1 MGKFRVAFRAI
12 ARSVFTNYGTH
23 NSSFGYA
30 GNRGIGQLTGA
41 SRRNLFRRNSN
52 ATGRFT
58 EDDYEV
64 DMSEEVFSY
73 VKDYMRG
80 ECANAGQESLVETA
94 IDEAEYRFTKAE
106 DFRPHSGEPDYE
118 RGHTY
123 LLLGTSHPEAIGEII
138 AGAYHIWDTK
148 CRYYSETGGL

>member
-1 MGKFRVAFRAI
+1 MGKFRTLRTFAK
-12 ARSVFTNYGTH
+12 SVFTHYSTH
-23 NSSFGYA
+23 NASFGYI

-41 SRRNLFRRNSN
+41 SRRNLFRANSH
-52 ATGRFT
+52 ATGSYT

-94 IDEAEYRFTKAE
+94 INEAEYRFTKAE
-106 DFRPHSGEPDYE
+106 DFRPHSGEPDFE
-118 RGHTY
+118 RGESYLVLSTY
-123 LLLGTSHPEAIGEII
+123 HPEAIGEII
-138 AGAYHIWDTK
+138 NNAYNVWDTK
-148 CRYYSETGGL
+148 CKQYSETGGF